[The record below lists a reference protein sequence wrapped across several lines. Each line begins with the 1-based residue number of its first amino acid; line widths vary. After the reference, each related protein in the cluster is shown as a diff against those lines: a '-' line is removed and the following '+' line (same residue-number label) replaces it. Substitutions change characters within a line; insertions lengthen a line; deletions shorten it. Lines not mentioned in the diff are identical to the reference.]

1 MKYHFS
7 GFNRKKRSIAVIRH
21 AMALMMIVTRD
32 PKTMIQN
39 KCQEEYISQ
48 PKHERQKKVN
58 DFCYCILPKS
68 QGGKTWERFLQ
79 AHDFPF

>member
-1 MKYHFS
+1 
-7 GFNRKKRSIAVIRH
+7 
-21 AMALMMIVTRD
+21 LMMIVTRD

-68 QGGKTWERFLQ
+68 QGEKLGN
-79 AHDFPF
+79 DFYKPMISLFSAFGYLLS